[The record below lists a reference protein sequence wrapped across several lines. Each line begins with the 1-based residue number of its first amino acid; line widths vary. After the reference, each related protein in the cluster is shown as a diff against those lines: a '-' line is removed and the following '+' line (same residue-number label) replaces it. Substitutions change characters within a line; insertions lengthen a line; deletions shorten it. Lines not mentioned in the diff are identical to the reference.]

1 MQKSCSFSQIY
12 MLKIS
17 ILLPLFLVLA
27 IKNYLNGK
35 RNKSPACE
43 KGPGLVY
50 VSTVEIV
57 DKRFL
62 YERNCASDVYICL
75 TENDIF

>member
-1 MQKSCSFSQIY
+1 MAKETN
-12 MLKIS
+12 
-17 ILLPLFLVLA
+17 LLLV
-27 IKNYLNGK
+27 K
-35 RNKSPACE
+35 

-75 TENDIF
+75 TENEFF